1 MDVAH
6 QTAKLSGSYA
16 LGVGEAGE
24 RRLRAIQS
32 VMGSATRNLLENAGL
47 QRGMRAA
54 DLGCGIGTVTR
65 LIAEMVGPEG
75 HAVGV
80 DLSTDQLD
88 IARKAAA
95 SAQLANCE
103 FVEASAV
110 ETGLP
115 DASCDVVYCRLLLI
129 HLPDPLRGLAEMRR
143 LLKPGGLLVCEDTEV
158 ASTFTEPPSAI
169 DRSGQLMT
177 VLGDRNGTDWNLGR
191 RLYQLV
197 MASGFTGAKL
207 NVHQAAV
214 THGDNKRIM
223 EWTVAETSPAL
234 IKAGII
240 PADELERALVDMQK
254 AAESE
259 NLVVFMPRFFQVWA
273 RKN

>member
-1 MDVAH
+1 MGLAH
-6 QTAKLSGSYA
+6 QSVKLSGNYA

-32 VMGSATRNLLENAGL
+32 VMGPATRRLLENAGL
-47 QRGMRAA
+47 QRRMRVA

-65 LIAEMVGPEG
+65 LIAEMVGPDG

-80 DLSTDQLD
+80 DLSTAQLD
-88 IARKAAA
+88 IARNAAA
-95 SAQLANCE
+95 SAQLVNCQ
-103 FVEASAV
+103 FVEASAI

-115 DASCDVVYCRLLLI
+115 EASFDVVYCRLLLI

-177 VLGDRNGTDWNLGR
+177 LLGDRNGTDWNLGR

-197 MASGFTGAKL
+197 LASGFTGANV

-214 THGDNKRIM
+214 THGDHKRIM

-234 IKAGII
+234 IQAGII
-240 PADELERALVDMQK
+240 AADELERVLVEMQN
-254 AAESE
+254 AAAVE
-259 NLVVFMPRFFQVWA
+259 NLVCFMPRFFQVWA
-273 RKN
+273 RKT